1 LNVELN
7 CDRLAH
13 SLARG
18 CTCRDAIEHC
28 DHILDLG
35 AFEAFRDEHDLA
47 APIGIGPWLK
57 PGQGMQQMLRALD
70 HRRAVWL
77 FGDVDD
83 PFHAQQIGTE
93 IAGDCIL

>member
-1 LNVELN
+1 
-7 CDRLAH
+7 
-13 SLARG
+13 
-18 CTCRDAIEHC
+18 
-28 DHILDLG
+28 
-35 AFEAFRDEHDLA
+35 
-47 APIGIGPWLK
+47 
-57 PGQGMQQMLRALD
+57 MQQMLRALD